1 MHLKNINLGIQM
13 ILYVHVANFVNVKQI
28 KSVVSEM
35 QRFQE
40 KNGNIC
46 HCRTS
51 NEKIMY
57 TYWYKKVT

>member
-28 KSVVSEM
+28 KSVVSEI

-40 KNGNIC
+40 KK
-46 HCRTS
+46 TA
-51 NEKIMY
+51 
-57 TYWYKKVT
+57 TYVTIGHQMRLKNNNVYLLV

>member
-28 KSVVSEM
+28 KSVVSEI

-40 KNGNIC
+40 KKNGNIC
-46 HCRTS
+46 HYRTS
-51 NEKIMY
+51 NEI
-57 TYWYKKVT
+57 KK